1 MAIKPMGRLFDVKKW
16 LFQHRHCG
24 EGACSRWVAKRPRFV
39 SEVYRVSRT
48 TTASQPNGSKL
59 PRHKSRRSTKVA
71 LFLVTHLQLPIP
83 TATQRRNQLHAGN
96 QSALQH
102 GQYALFIAQ
111 REIGR

>member
-59 PRHKSRRSTKVA
+59 PRHRTPLPQRLRYSLSLTCNCPSQPPPNAAINCTLAINRLCNTVNTLCSLLNAVA
-71 LFLVTHLQLPIP
+71 
-83 TATQRRNQLHAGN
+83 
-96 QSALQH
+96 
-102 GQYALFIAQ
+102 
-111 REIGR
+111 